1 MNFLCFQA
9 SFGPQALLAAGWAVS
24 VAVVEGHAVVG
35 AVACISDMTCLTE
48 LGLEMSVL
56 QLLQSSQSVVEA
68 ARYLSAG
75 AVLFQLKL

>member
-1 MNFLCFQA
+1 M
-9 SFGPQALLAAGWAVS
+9 LLWVLWLG
-24 VAVVEGHAVVG
+24 
-35 AVACISDMTCLTE
+35 ISDMTCLTE

-56 QLLQSSQSVVEA
+56 QLLQSSQSDVEV

>member
-9 SFGPQALLAAGWAVS
+9 SCGPLWAASWVVG

-35 AVACISDMTCLTE
+35 AVAYISDKTCLTE

-56 QLLQSSQSVVEA
+56 QLLQRSQSVVEA

>member
-1 MNFLCFQA
+1 M
-9 SFGPQALLAAGWAVS
+9 
-24 VAVVEGHAVVG
+24 VEGHAVVG
-35 AVACISDMTCLTE
+35 AVACISDMTCQLTE

-56 QLLQSSQSVVEA
+56 QLLQSSQSDVEV